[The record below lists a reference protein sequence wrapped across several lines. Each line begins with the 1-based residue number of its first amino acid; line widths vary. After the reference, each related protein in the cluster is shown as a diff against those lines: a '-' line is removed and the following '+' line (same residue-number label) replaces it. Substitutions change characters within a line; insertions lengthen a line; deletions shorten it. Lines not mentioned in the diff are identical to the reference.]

1 MLSFLRVVNYYN
13 YSITDLDYWVNRFFT
28 VSIAMNFDP
37 YTGEPIHQAG
47 IWRSGCLGKEADAQN
62 FFYSVLQTR
71 GWQQSTRFHK
81 IWHKDDRKVIVC
93 LVDDLRSCSEDKH
106 TDLPYLFDRKTTV
119 ITDGWIGCP
128 TQYQVWQLPPSFYGI
143 YATDDAPAE
152 WLPDLHYT
160 FSINRI
166 DTRRLKLMLELAKR
180 VHLHKGYVNF
190 NCQYEFHGDKF
201 LGTEQIPAYF
211 EQHWNY
217 LSEEDQNNWRAS
229 YELIK
234 VQVPLKNYSV
244 SHEEIFS
251 RSFLNIEC
259 ETYSSDNSAAYSEKI
274 FRLLTTPVPWTCY
287 AGRYGIAYLESLG
300 FDCMSDLIDH
310 NHYDRLKEVEN
321 KVGIF
326 IWKSLQVSKELR
338 TADFAQVSLRCQQA
352 AAYNRSL
359 LKLYQANWAQEFDQ
373 WQRTFLPYL
382 E

>member
-1 MLSFLRVVNYYN
+1 
-13 YSITDLDYWVNRFFT
+13 
-28 VSIAMNFDP
+28 MNFDP
-37 YTGEPIHQAG
+37 YTGEPIHQRG
-47 IWRSGCLGKEADAQN
+47 IWNSGCLSQEADAQN
-62 FFYSVLQTR
+62 FFYSVLDNR
-71 GWQQSTRFHK
+71 GWKQSDEFHK
-81 IWHKDDRKVIVC
+81 IWHKGDRKAIVC

-106 TDLPYLFDRKTTV
+106 TDLPYLFDRNTTV
-119 ITDGWIGCP
+119 ITDGWVGCP
-128 TQYQVWQLPPSFYGI
+128 TQYRVWQLPLSFYGI

-166 DTRRLKLMLELAKR
+166 DTRRLKLMLEMAKR

-217 LSEEDQNNWRAS
+217 LSDEDKANWNAS

-234 VQVPLKNYSV
+234 PQMPLKNYSLQ
-244 SHEEIFS
+244 HEEIFN
-251 RSFLNIEC
+251 RSYLNIEC
-259 ETYSSDNSAAYSEKI
+259 ETYSGDNSAAYSEKI
-274 FRLLTTPVPWTCY
+274 FRLMTTPVPWTCY
-287 AGRYGIAYLESLG
+287 TGRYGIAYLESLG

-326 IWKSLQVSKELR
+326 IWKSLQVSKEIR
-338 TADFAQVSLRCQQA
+338 SADFATVSQRAQQA
-352 AAYNRSL
+352 AVHNTQL
-359 LKLYQANWAQEFDQ
+359 LKSYQQTWDQDFAKWQAN
-373 WQRTFLPYL
+373 FLPYL